1 MLSRAYPCLPWL
13 LLLFTGCAAH
23 RPAPPRLAAP
33 RAEAP
38 AAAAPRSQSD
48 VSGVWDWV
56 HRSQNE
62 QGDLRIEQEE
72 WHLRQDG
79 GRLSGYYDRQ
89 VVTLSTDQRPF
100 RCNGALG
107 YTKNT
112 RVKIAGQVEGER
124 VVLREI
130 AADAPQH
137 PCDSGARSLM
147 SYVGEVEGNSL
158 RLQFAPGGQQYLTR
172 RSAGAPAP
180 GAAQAERSAGA
191 VLGGDW
197 EWELST
203 VDADGDLRT
212 EREEWHLAES
222 EAGLSGTYERTVRR
236 SRPGG
241 TFTCNGAPEILQR
254 TVYTLRGQR
263 FGDRLT
269 LSEVDFKA
277 QPGPCDNALRRLDSY
292 QGSLAQ
298 SGDELLLSWGSGSQ
312 LLRRKK

>member
-100 RCNGALG
+100 RCNGSLSFSAL
-107 YTKNT
+107 
-112 RVKIAGQVEGER
+112 A
-124 VVLREI
+124 L
-130 AADAPQH
+130 AASPQ
-137 PCDSGARSLM
+137 
-147 SYVGEVEGNSL
+147 
-158 RLQFAPGGQQYLTR
+158 
-172 RSAGAPAP
+172 
-180 GAAQAERSAGA
+180 
-191 VLGGDW
+191 
-197 EWELST
+197 
-203 VDADGDLRT
+203 
-212 EREEWHLAES
+212 
-222 EAGLSGTYERTVRR
+222 
-236 SRPGG
+236 
-241 TFTCNGAPEILQR
+241 
-254 TVYTLRGQR
+254 
-263 FGDRLT
+263 
-269 LSEVDFKA
+269 K
-277 QPGPCDNALRRLDSY
+277 
-292 QGSLAQ
+292 
-298 SGDELLLSWGSGSQ
+298 
-312 LLRRKK
+312 